1 MTRRNFLALTP
12 AAVAAVGLVPLD
24 ALAQVEKADVKNAI
38 YPEFPRQ
45 DPARVQ
51 LVVGAAHRD
60 LAKVK
65 ELVTASPALAKS
77 AWDWGFG
84 DWETPLGAASH
95 VGRPEIAEFLIENG
109 ARPDIFYHAMMDHL
123 QAVQAL
129 VECQPGIQRIPG
141 PHGITLLQHARNG
154 DAKKVQAY
162 LEKVGDADHWH
173 LSRPVSDEEKARFVG
188 KYRFGEGENDVLVI
202 DTNGQGM
209 LSIKRGK
216 DPDRIIH
223 RIEENAFAPTGA
235 PKVLLRFRVEGGRVA
250 DLTIHDPEP
259 ILTARRL

>member
-12 AAVAAVGLVPLD
+12 TVVAGASLAPLD
-24 ALAQVEKADVKNAI
+24 ALAQVEKANVKNAI

-65 ELVTASPALAKS
+65 ELVNASPALAKG

-95 VGRPEIAEFLIENG
+95 VGRPDIAEYLIENG
-109 ARPDIFYHAMMDHL
+109 ARPDIFFHAMMDHL
-123 QAVQAL
+123 EAVKAL
-129 VECQPGIQRIPG
+129 VDCQLGIQRIPG

-154 DAKKVQAY
+154 QAKKVQAF
-162 LEKVGDADHWH
+162 LEKLGDADIRA
-173 LSRPVSDEEKARFVG
+173 LSQPISDDEKARWVG
-188 KYRFGEGENDVLVI
+188 KYRFGEGDNDVLEI
-202 DTNGQGM
+202 EPSSMGPLQ
-209 LSIKRGK
+209 IRRGG
-216 DPDRIIH
+216 DPGRIIH
-223 RIEENAFAPTGA
+223 RIEENGFAPTGA
-235 PKVLLRFRVEGGRVA
+235 PKVLLRFRVEGEKVVE
-250 DLTIHDPEP
+250 LTIHDPEP
-259 ILTARRL
+259 ILSARRF